1 MWFHFVSFR
10 LEGCREP
17 CNDSTPEELSGSLR
31 IFFQFFC
38 KPTAEAMRKQFGSF
52 AEAGTPISQPDRP
65 AGEFLRFRQIS
76 AEAKPPWIRISR
88 KACGRCWERFGI
100 MFEFC
105 AEAKSLENRIW
116 RKPGGSLAEDI
127 WIYFDFQRGSK
138 AADEWN
144 LAEAGRKPC
153 GSVNIWVRFVV

>member
-1 MWFHFVSFR
+1 MFRLVSYVISSCFVS
-10 LEGCREP
+10 
-17 CNDSTPEELSGSLR
+17 SGGRSR
-31 IFFQFFC
+31 VHCDYIFC

-76 AEAKPPWIRISR
+76 AEAKPPRIRILR
-88 KACGRCWERFGI
+88 KACGSRWERFGI
-100 MFEFC
+100 MFEFR
-105 AEAKSLENRIW
+105 AEAKPLENRIW

-138 AADEWN
+138 VADE
-144 LAEAGRKPC
+144 
-153 GSVNIWVRFVV
+153 